1 MAVVY
6 LDNNATTRVDPEVL
20 QAMLPYFT
28 DYYGNAS
35 SMHSFGGGVGGAIRE
50 ARERLA
56 RLLGARAEEIVFT
69 SGGTESDSTAIR
81 AAIEAYP
88 AKRHLLTSR
97 VEHPA
102 IKNLFETL
110 AKKGYRVTFVPVDA
124 KGRLDLDYLYDH
136 LSDDT
141 AIVSLMWAN
150 NETGVLFP
158 VEEIS
163 QRVKER
169 GIVFHTDAV
178 QAVGKVPIRLADT
191 GVDMLALSGHKL
203 HGPKGIGA
211 LYIRKGTKFAPF
223 MIGGHQEQGRR
234 GGTENTAGIVG
245 LGKAAEIARHHLESG
260 SYRCV
265 SELRDR
271 LEQGLLASRERQLP
285 LRERAARPP
294 RTGPA
299 RIGPQLAGERRP
311 GQPPPQH
318 DQHRLRVRRGGGHP
332 ADAQRA
338 RDLRLLGL
346 GLHLR
351 LARALSRAARDG
363 GAVHRGARLHPLQ
376 PQPLHH
382 RCGDRPGARE
392 AAADHRAAARAL
404 ALLEEGRNAEG
415 GPGQGVS
422 STSLKRKT
430 GDAVCAAPPAP
441 SQDVL
446 VRPLNRDPLEPLIPI
461 SQAFSLASTRA
472 LSQSTQ
478 GPRPSPVRAE
488 SSKIGMPGC
497 TWRM

>member
-6 LDNNATTRVDPEVL
+6 LDNNATTKVDPDVL
-20 QAMLPYFT
+20 QAMLPYFS

-35 SMHSFGGGVGGAIRE
+35 SMHAFGGGVAGVIRE

-110 AKKGYRVTFVPVDA
+110 AKKGYRVSFVPVDG

-163 QRVKER
+163 QKVKER

-234 GGTENTAGIVG
+234 GGTENSAGIVG

-271 LEQGLLASRERQLP
+271 LEQGLLASVPNSLVNGDPANRLP
-285 LRERAARPP
+285 NTTSIAFEFVE
-294 RTGPA
+294 
-299 RIGPQLAGERRP
+299 GE
-311 GQPPPQH
+311 
-318 DQHRLRVRRGGGHP
+318 
-332 ADAQRA
+332 AI
-338 RDLRLLGL
+338 LLMLNEHGL

-422 STSLKRKT
+422 STSLKRKA

-446 VRPLNRDPLEPLIPI
+446 VQPLNREPLEPLTPI